1 MKFLLL
7 VIVVVAVYVL
17 FFHKF
22 KVNGI
27 EYKGWIA
34 KNKAEK
40 EGDAPTGYDAPE
52 QIAQQNTGRG
62 TNYDD
67 KRMGGSTVGVS
78 PAGNDDYDQEQQVLH
93 GKYYTFA
100 IEQPDPNGTAKLT
113 LVKALVDN
121 KILLGFGPDF
131 GLKEAKDFVDS
142 IPAGGDKIVVENV
155 SEKDFEA
162 VKSVF
167 LGVVAFS
174 ITEYNYA

>member
-1 MKFLLL
+1 M
-7 VIVVVAVYVL
+7 VVAVYVL

>member
-22 KVNGI
+22 NVNGI

-40 EGDAPTGYDAPE
+40 EGNAPAGYDAPS

-62 TNYDD
+62 TSYDD

-93 GKYYTFA
+93 GVYYTFA
-100 IEQPDPNGTAKLT
+100 IKQPSPEKKLD

-121 KILLGFGPDF
+121 KILLGFGTDF

-142 IPAGGDKIVVENV
+142 IPAEGDKIVIENV
-155 SEKDFEA
+155 REDDFEA
-162 VKSVF
+162 IKNVF
-167 LGVVAFS
+167 LGLVAFS
-174 ITEYNYA
+174 VTKDEYE